1 MSLLTRNYPHT
12 ISHWTKGAKDV
23 YGKPAWSGPDTI
35 NGLWEDKI
43 ELIKDVNGREIISNA
58 SVFLLSL
65 VAIGDFLFLGS
76 AASAEDDPTTVTDAW
91 EVMDVLVNTSLLN
104 SDVQTIEAKL

>member
-12 ISHWTKGAKDV
+12 ISHWTKGVKDV

-43 ELIKDVNGREIISNA
+43 EIIKDVNGREIISNA

-76 AASAEDDPTTVTDAW
+76 AASGEADPTTVTDAW

>member
-76 AASAEDDPTTVTDAW
+76 AASAEADPTTVTDAW